1 MKLVICTLS
10 NHVYW
15 GGGETFSIKDQMVKS
30 SGLAGFM
37 VSVLA
42 AHGGCVSVRL
52 SVQSRQR
59 YRSGLC
65 LCLTSVLS
73 SSSIVF

>member
-1 MKLVICTLS
+1 MKLVTCILS

-30 SGLAGFM
+30 SGLAGLS

-42 AHGGCVSVRL
+42 AHGGCVPVRL
-52 SVQSRQR
+52 SVQSRRQC
-59 YRSGLC
+59 RSGLC

-73 SSSIVF
+73 SSCIVF